1 MVLKLLLFLP
11 ENAISHAIYKK
22 IQKKLEKIKLE
33 EYNSAVGVYLSL
45 GSKHVVKI
53 LMKLIK
59 KVAGFVNS
67 NDIEDIEVDIL
78 DVIKILEYKKA
89 AIHVRSQ
96 AMASEVNQ
104 ELNNSEFNI
113 SVDEQPPQVSENERS
128 PSTKKKF
135 EKSAI
140 GNKMSKILADFD
152 NDDSY
157 TLKLQSELMIVRP
170 DKAKGQKA
178 KYEDVTIEYFLNT
191 SKISF
196 TNKNKAVESGTL
208 KEVKWI
214 TKNMINIELVLE
226 EGRSKI
232 IKLKENSDVAKWV
245 EPVCM
250 NIEKGKK

>member
-1 MVLKLLLFLP
+1 
-11 ENAISHAIYKK
+11 
-22 IQKKLEKIKLE
+22 
-33 EYNSAVGVYLSL
+33 
-45 GSKHVVKI
+45 
-53 LMKLIK
+53 
-59 KVAGFVNS
+59 
-67 NDIEDIEVDIL
+67 
-78 DVIKILEYKKA
+78 
-89 AIHVRSQ
+89 
-96 AMASEVNQ
+96 
-104 ELNNSEFNI
+104 
-113 SVDEQPPQVSENERS
+113 
-128 PSTKKKF
+128 
-135 EKSAI
+135 
-140 GNKMSKILADFD
+140 MSKILADFD